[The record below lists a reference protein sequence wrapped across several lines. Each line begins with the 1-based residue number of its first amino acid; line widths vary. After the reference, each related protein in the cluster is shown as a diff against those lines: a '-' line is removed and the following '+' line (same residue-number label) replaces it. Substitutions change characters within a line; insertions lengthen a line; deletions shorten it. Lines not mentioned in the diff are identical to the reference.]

1 MFCIKQEE
9 NILSQWKAISILIF
23 HSYSKQVKGILALL
37 MKEEKKKS
45 QPYLGTFKLREYIKL
60 RWSRKWQ
67 PTPVFLPGKFHGQR
81 RVAEATV
88 QGLTRAV
95 LFISCSGY
103 WVYSA
108 LNDIPTNFLIVKSY
122 SSSLSKRS

>member
-1 MFCIKQEE
+1 MFCIKQEK
-9 NILSQWKAISILIF
+9 NILSQWKAISILIS

-37 MKEEKKKS
+37 MKEKKKS

-81 RVAEATV
+81 SVARATV
-88 QGLTRAV
+88 HGVTGAV
-95 LFISCSGY
+95 LFIYCRGY
-103 WVYSA
+103 FVYSA